1 MRIRLLGLSAA
12 GLLTAFRAAA
22 ADQAVVKASA
32 LDEGRP
38 SSNEEVAGR
47 FG

>member
-1 MRIRLLGLSAA
+1 MRMRLLGLAAA
-12 GLLTAFRAAA
+12 GLLTAFPAAGA
-22 ADQAVVKASA
+22 QQAVVKASA